1 MADEELEMQILG
13 ADPEDEIA
21 GARRLTIKT
30 TRGAIP
36 VILHATTEGSP
47 IVICV
52 SGAIGGYDGPAQLY
66 ARLGFELPRRGTGV
80 ARMNYRAPNEFDE
93 CLLDTLATMTFF
105 KSIGHE
111 RMALIGH
118 SFGGAVAINAGTLSP
133 TVATVIAISSQL
145 AGAHVVGNLAPRP
158 LLLIHGTADTILP
171 DQCSRILYEGA
182 AEPKTLRLFEGAD
195 HRLSGVG
202 DELLGVVSD
211 WLGAKLMADTA
222 GP

>member
-13 ADPEDEIA
+13 ADPGEEIA
-21 GARRLTIKT
+21 GARRLEIKT
-30 TRGAIP
+30 TRGSIP
-36 VILHATTEGSP
+36 VIVHAAAEGSP

-93 CLLDTLATMTFF
+93 CLLDTLATLTFF

-111 RMALIGH
+111 RIALIGH

-133 TVATVIAISSQL
+133 AVATVIAISSQL
-145 AGAHVVGNLAPRP
+145 GGAHVVGSLAPRP
-158 LLLIHGTADTILP
+158 LLLIHGTADAILP
-171 DQCSRILYEGA
+171 DQCSRILYERA

-195 HRLSGVG
+195 HRFSGVG

-211 WLGAKLMADTA
+211 WLGAKLGQDAA

>member
-1 MADEELEMQILG
+1 MADQELEMQILG
-13 ADPEDEIA
+13 AEPGEEIA
-21 GARRLTIKT
+21 GARRLEIRT
-30 TRGAIP
+30 TRGSIP
-36 VILHATTEGSP
+36 VILHAAAEGSP

-93 CLLDTLATMTFF
+93 CLLDTLATLTFF

-133 TVATVIAISSQL
+133 AVATVIAISSQL
-145 AGAHVVGNLAPRP
+145 AGAHVVGSLTPRP
-158 LLLIHGTADTILP
+158 LLLIHGTADAILP
-171 DQCSRILYEGA
+171 DQCSRILYERA

-195 HRLSGVG
+195 HRFSGVG
-202 DELLGVVSD
+202 DELLGVVDD
-211 WLGAKLMADTA
+211 WLGAKLGADAA